1 MPMEQQTYQNS
12 EGAGSTTK
20 DLHAYNILV
29 VDDEPSFSGILI
41 EILRSFGY
49 FVHQAHSVP
58 EAIGVIENERPDL
71 ILTDIM
77 MPGIDGL
84 TLVRMLRGDPIWAS
98 IPTIVVTAKAQPSE
112 IEATIASGADAYL
125 IKPFSATELRVAVKA
140 FLP

>member
-1 MPMEQQTYQNS
+1 MEQQTYQNS
-12 EGAGSTTK
+12 EGAGSKTK
-20 DLHAYNILV
+20 DLHAYNLLV
-29 VDDEPSFSGILI
+29 VDDEPSFSGILS

-58 EAIGVIENERPDL
+58 EAIRIIEDERPDL

-98 IPTIVVTAKAQPSE
+98 IPIIVVTAKAQPSE
-112 IEATIASGADAYL
+112 IEATIDSGADGYL
-125 IKPFSATELRVAVKA
+125 IKPFSASELREAVKS

>member
-1 MPMEQQTYQNS
+1 MEQQTYQNS
-12 EGAGSTTK
+12 EGAGSKTK
-20 DLHAYNILV
+20 DLHAYNLLV
-29 VDDEPSFSGILI
+29 VDDEPSFSGILS

-58 EAIGVIENERPDL
+58 EAIRIIEDERPDL

-98 IPTIVVTAKAQPSE
+98 IPIIVVTAKAQPSE
-112 IEATIASGADAYL
+112 IEATIASGADGYL
-125 IKPFSATELRVAVKA
+125 IKPFSASELREAVKS